1 MTFRKRAAFA
11 VGGGKT
17 PDDPKKIWPR
27 GSTIVCRK
35 PHRADNC
42 RGVERENDRGASMIN
57 EKALKAYLKKKF
69 RGVTRIKIKKLGSGV
84 HGAGFLIEIIKK
96 KGTESYVVK
105 TLMPEGFGHEYP
117 SDRAGIF
124 LLDLDE
130 FNNLSKHVKA
140 VDVLSELKDGS
151 IKSIGG
157 GKEYYLL
164 MEKGEGR
171 HYFNDLNEFTRK
183 ERLDASDIEK
193 IKAMASYLA
202 EIHSIKKDSKTLYW
216 RKLRDT
222 VGHGECLMGVFDTYP
237 EGSLSYNEMSGIIKK
252 SVDWIYKLKP
262 KHKRLS
268 QIHGDFHPGNIW
280 FREVK
285 SEKLKVKS
293 DFILLDRSRG
303 PWGEPADD
311 VTALAINYIFFSIK
325 DYNDIAGPYLAG
337 LKLFFNEYVR
347 LSGDDKIYEVLAPFF
362 AFRGAVVAN
371 PVFYPEV
378 TAKQRK
384 MIFRFVHNVLDSER
398 FNPEKVRDLI

>member
-1 MTFRKRAAFA
+1 ML
-11 VGGGKT
+11 
-17 PDDPKKIWPR
+17 
-27 GSTIVCRK
+27 
-35 PHRADNC
+35 
-42 RGVERENDRGASMIN
+42 N
-57 EKALKAYLKKKF
+57 EKALKAYLRKKF
-69 RGVTRIKIKKLGSGV
+69 RNVSRIKIKKLGHGV
-84 HGAGFLIEIIKK
+84 HGSGFLVEIKTAKGIKP
-96 KGTESYVVK
+96 YVVK
-105 TLMPEGFGHEYP
+105 TLAPEGFGHEYP

-140 VDVLSELKDGS
+140 VDVLAELKDGS

-164 MEKGEGR
+164 MEKGAGR
-171 HYFNDLNEFTRK
+171 HYFNDLVSFARK
-183 ERLDASDIEK
+183 ERLDDIDIKK

-202 EIHSIKKDSKTLYW
+202 GIHAIKKDSKTLYW

-237 EGSLSYNEMSGIIKK
+237 DGIVPYHEMTGIIKK

-262 KHKRLS
+262 KYNRLS

-280 FREVK
+280 FRDTLPIPSLDKGGQGEV
-285 SEKLKVKS
+285 S

-325 DYNDIAGPYLAG
+325 NFEAIKGPYLEG

-347 LSGDDKIYEVLAPFF
+347 LSGDDEIYEVLAPFF

-371 PVFYPEV
+371 PVFYPKV

-384 MIFRFVHNVLDSER
+384 LIFRFVHSVLDSGR
-398 FNPEKVRDLI
+398 FNPEKII